1 MCSQPHR
8 QSFFLAIA
16 GVFGAHEGASAGQLE
31 RWWHLGAIVLS
42 ALDKTSPGSPP
53 PAPGMASITKSW
65 RNNIPGFTAASPR
78 SISRIGEIFL
88 RWIGLGLIPS
98 LPALPFFFS
107 SPPSGTEDGFVA
119 LNREDCFTSSGHSS
133 SPLPCCKTPAPARG
147 TVGALCGG
155 RIPPR
160 FYLSPL
166 RSRVLFPLKRK
177 HLLGGGEGVFLLLPL
192 TRRLKERLM
201 GESSPRKP
209 G

>member
-1 MCSQPHR
+1 MGQP
-8 QSFFLAIA
+8 
-16 GVFGAHEGASAGQLE
+16 E
-31 RWWHLGAIVLS
+31 RCRHLGAIVLS
-42 ALDKTSPGSPP
+42 PLGQSIPGPSPL
-53 PAPGMASITKSW
+53 APGATSVTESR
-65 RNNIPGFTAASPR
+65 RNNISSFTPASPR
-78 SISRIGEIFL
+78 NVSRIGKIFL
-88 RWIGLGLIPS
+88 RGTGSDLIPS
-98 LPALPFFFS
+98 LPALPFFFC
-107 SPPSGTEDGFVA
+107 SPLGGTEDGFVA

-147 TVGALCGG
+147 TVGALCSGT
-155 RIPPR
+155 IPPR
-160 FYLSPL
+160 FYLGPL

>member
-1 MCSQPHR
+1 MY
-8 QSFFLAIA
+8 FLPM
-16 GVFGAHEGASAGQLE
+16 
-31 RWWHLGAIVLS
+31 
-42 ALDKTSPGSPP
+42 DKASPGSSP
-53 PAPGMASITKSW
+53 PASGAALVTESW
-65 RNNIPGFTAASPR
+65 RNIILGFPR
-78 SISRIGEIFL
+78 SVSRIGKIFPQ
-88 RWIGLGLIPS
+88 RTGLGLIPC
-98 LPALPFFFS
+98 LPALPLFFLFC
-107 SPPSGTEDGFVA
+107 SPPGGTEDGFVT

-155 RIPPR
+155 TIPPR
-160 FYLSPL
+160 FYLGPL